1 MLLQLPVIT
10 TLLSLVS
17 AQSIGGLGNV
27 TVSFFTSDQDCESS
41 DKKTPILTTRD
52 IPTELICFNLTDT
65 FSPGNKTISGYQKAL
80 EPWEHPNSN
89 ISFHLQ
95 QNDFDSSANYTQIRY
110 ELPGS
115 EAGEKSSW
123 VLWVYPHLNCETEV
137 KGIDNHEYPWYEVD
151 CQTEK
156 GGECQEGWGVQDLG
170 AVGCCDE
177 DEQSNARRTDLAI
190 LLKFLDSSS
199 DSLGEVPAT
208 EMEVYVSIELRR
220 LNSKGAGAIVSKL
233 PVLTIRCLCCPL
245 GRAVILEVT
254 DHDLAIRRQRRC
266 IARVVLVRES
276 RGFARPLPGGDVA
289 WVEGA
294 GALGGRIPRL
304 ICAFGAAYWKAHDT
318 GRSDIEVEK
327 IIRVKIAG
335 D

>member
-1 MLLQLPVIT
+1 MKFSITIVAFNIMAVLAAPPLNPRQNDVPDCENGGHAEHLKTYDSAHFFTTTTTTKLNSGLLDKMLLQLPVIT

-137 KGIDNHEYPWYEVD
+137 KGIDNHEYPCFAILNGD
-151 CQTEK
+151 RD
-156 GGECQEGWGVQDLG
+156 GECKTWAQLG
-170 AVGCCDE
+170 AATRMNSQMPGLFYTTV
-177 DEQSNARRTDLAI
+177 AMAVAI
-190 LLKFLDSSS
+190 L
-199 DSLGEVPAT
+199 
-208 EMEVYVSIELRR
+208 
-220 LNSKGAGAIVSKL
+220 
-233 PVLTIRCLCCPL
+233 
-245 GRAVILEVT
+245 
-254 DHDLAIRRQRRC
+254 
-266 IARVVLVRES
+266 
-276 RGFARPLPGGDVA
+276 
-289 WVEGA
+289 
-294 GALGGRIPRL
+294 AL
-304 ICAFGAAYWKAHDT
+304 
-318 GRSDIEVEK
+318 
-327 IIRVKIAG
+327 
-335 D
+335 